1 MNKSTTSMFAV
12 LVLISLLAS
21 AFAAYDIFWKET
33 VREKE
38 LGRLEN
44 SEIFSLR
51 TNKKL
56 VGGTANEEDCSIV
69 LSIRYHKNRNRVY
82 EWYISDYPQEKF
94 VPQEEGFWYDVIEYA
109 EKRPV
114 EANVIRIKHNLLW

>member
-33 VREKE
+33 VREKK
-38 LGRLEN
+38 LGRLET

-69 LSIRYHKNRNRVY
+69 LSIRYNKNRNRVY
-82 EWYISDYPQEKF
+82 EWYISDN
-94 VPQEEGFWYDVIEYA
+94 PQEEGFWYDVIEYV
-109 EKRPV
+109 ENRPV